1 MGTLLF
7 WLTWAVVAA
16 FYTVTTR
23 KQRQQWFWTVWLLAI
38 GSILTASILNASNQ
52 GYVTYL

>member
-52 GYVTYL
+52 GYL